1 MASEPGNG
9 ERMYRRLQVTP
20 EATAQQ
26 IRRAYRRLAHDV
38 HPDANPEDPQAS
50 RRFQEITEA
59 YEILSSPERRAVYD
73 QARQYTGTTRA
84 NLVRLAS
91 AETSRAADRIAAG
104 WPTVIGAPVFPI
116 GSPLVAGPVRT
127 VPARNPPDPYA
138 VGGELS
144 RLIEAISAW
153 WRSY

>member
-1 MASEPGNG
+1 
-9 ERMYRRLQVTP
+9 MYRRLQVTP

-91 AETSRAADRIAAG
+91 AETAS
-104 WPTVIGAPVFPI
+104 
-116 GSPLVAGPVRT
+116 
-127 VPARNPPDPYA
+127 
-138 VGGELS
+138 VG
-144 RLIEAISAW
+144 R
-153 WRSY
+153 R